1 MEILK
6 GRVLFPRTGSSQD
19 RTDPVVRKRYQVSK
33 VTDVEIQ
40 KKRECEGQL
49 VEGGI

>member
-6 GRVLFPRTGSSQD
+6 GRVLFPRTG